1 MIQRIESQGFLFILD
16 TEIEWD
22 GVGYPTQARKVW
34 QCRLDDAQELPLYE
48 AKYLELKAE
57 WDAQELAREWIKA
70 QYSAA
75 TPVALPVMLE
85 AVKNN
90 LPLPETNSQGEPT

>member
-1 MIQRIESQGFLFILD
+1 MIQRIETQGFLFILD

-57 WDAQELAREWIKA
+57 WDAQELARVDSEA
-70 QYSAA
+70 M
-75 TPVALPVMLE
+75 AL
-85 AVKNN
+85 VKDKKDQDLKLSMIQN
-90 LPLPETNSQGEPT
+90 L